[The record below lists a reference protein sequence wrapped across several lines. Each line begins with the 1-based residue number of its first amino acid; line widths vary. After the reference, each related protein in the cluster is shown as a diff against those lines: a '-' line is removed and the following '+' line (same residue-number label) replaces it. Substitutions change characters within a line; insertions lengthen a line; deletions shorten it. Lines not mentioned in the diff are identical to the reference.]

1 MLGLGDEK
9 LECII
14 LGCHAEQRILHRL
27 SSLRSANASAT
38 TTDCKSLSHTLVSVT
53 TPGHWAAA
61 KENKIGGYIA
71 LDMASHFGKKTDMA
85 NTTQTVPKGPRQIPQ
100 GYDD

>member
-1 MLGLGDEK
+1 MLSLGDEK

-14 LGCHAEQRILHRL
+14 LGCHAEQRILHRP

-38 TTDCKSLSHTLVSVT
+38 TTDCKSLSHTLVSAT
-53 TPGHWAAA
+53 TPGNRTAGSRE
-61 KENKIGGYIA
+61 KQENMSLHTRRGIFEKQE
-71 LDMASHFGKKTDMA
+71 DMA
-85 NTTQTVPKGPRQIPQ
+85 NTTRTVPKGPRQIPQ